1 MNLCRVLQVNKRHI
15 CVVHS
20 SDTNPDS
27 SIPNPFSTAT
37 KKIGLLTQMN
47 KTNLVLGVFL
57 AALLVSL
64 YVVHASIYSAPE
76 SRESFAQK
84 EVGMAVD
91 GVGMGPYD
99 NVSVPGASGWMQT
112 EKSPKDASPV
122 SGMPNLDFMLNPRTS
137 SSCCPSAYTTDNGCV
152 CLSDQDKTMMSSRG
166 GNKV

>member
-1 MNLCRVLQVNKRHI
+1 
-15 CVVHS
+15 
-20 SDTNPDS
+20 
-27 SIPNPFSTAT
+27 
-37 KKIGLLTQMN
+37 MN
-47 KTNLVLGVFL
+47 KTNLVIGVFL

-99 NVSVPGASGWMQT
+99 NVSVPGASGWMQN

-122 SGMPNLDFMLNPRTS
+122 LGMPNLDFMLNPRTS
-137 SSCCPSAYTTDNGCV
+137 SSCCPSAYTNEDGCV